1 MDQVSHECPKLP
13 STVTC
18 RASTAGWE
26 LHLELQNS
34 QRWGD
39 FLGMAFYGFQ
49 STLILLKIKRTLQG
63 RQTDVFE
70 QRHKAE
76 KGKGKVY
83 P

>member
-1 MDQVSHECPKLP
+1 
-13 STVTC
+13 
-18 RASTAGWE
+18 
-26 LHLELQNS
+26 
-34 QRWGD
+34 
-39 FLGMAFYGFQ
+39 MAFYGFQ